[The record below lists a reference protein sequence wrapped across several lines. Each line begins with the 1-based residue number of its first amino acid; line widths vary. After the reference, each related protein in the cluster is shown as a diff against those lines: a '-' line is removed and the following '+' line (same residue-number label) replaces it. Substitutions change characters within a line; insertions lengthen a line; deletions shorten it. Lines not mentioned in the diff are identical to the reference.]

1 MLHWQLKFS
10 YDAKGYPDRNI
21 FAPPLKFAIFAN
33 MMDDN
38 RTITYVSDSTS
49 RNYSDYLWITS
60 RASEV
65 PTPTDMAIEKSE
77 KNREIVED
85 SDMMH

>member
-1 MLHWQLKFS
+1 
-10 YDAKGYPDRNI
+10 
-21 FAPPLKFAIFAN
+21 

-38 RTITYVSDSTS
+38 RTITYVSDDSTS
-49 RNYSDYLWITS
+49 GSYSDYLWITS
-60 RASEV
+60 RASED

-85 SDMMH
+85 SDVMH

>member
-1 MLHWQLKFS
+1 
-10 YDAKGYPDRNI
+10 
-21 FAPPLKFAIFAN
+21 
-33 MMDDN
+33 MMSDN

-49 RNYSDYLWITS
+49 GSYSDYLWITS

-77 KNREIVED
+77 KNREIVKD